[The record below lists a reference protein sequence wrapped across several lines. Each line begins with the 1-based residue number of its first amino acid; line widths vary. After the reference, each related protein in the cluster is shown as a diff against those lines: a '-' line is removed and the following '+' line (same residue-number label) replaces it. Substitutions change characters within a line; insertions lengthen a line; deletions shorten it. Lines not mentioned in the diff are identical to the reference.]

1 MSKKK
6 AAKKA
11 GKNAAP
17 KPKPKPKAKST
28 PKPAAKKAKPAAR
41 KPAAKKSAKAPAQS
55 TAQTTSGIGT
65 IGEVNWNELMT
76 VAGDSP
82 IAFYTQLF
90 GWTSRPFGQGMD
102 YTVLEQNG
110 KPVAGVV
117 VPPEG
122 GPSPLWI
129 PYVTVQD
136 IDTIA
141 RNVELLGGRVCK
153 PPFPIPDVGRIAIV
167 QDPQGAVFG
176 LHGA

>member
-6 AAKKA
+6 AAKKSTA
-11 GKNAAP
+11 RRSAAKASKKAP
-17 KPKPKPKAKST
+17 SKSKAKSKPKPKPNAR
-28 PKPAAKKAKPAAR
+28 PAAKKASR
-41 KPAAKKSAKAPAQS
+41 SAQS
-55 TAQTTSGIGT
+55 PAKTTSGMGT

-82 IAFYTQLF
+82 VAFYTQLF

-122 GPSPLWI
+122 GPSPMWI

-136 IDTIA
+136 IDTTA

-167 QDPQGAVFG
+167 QDPHGAMFG
-176 LHGA
+176 LHSA

>member
-6 AAKKA
+6 AAKKS
-11 GKNAAP
+11 AAKARRKTASKA
-17 KPKPKPKAKST
+17 KPKPKG
-28 PKPAAKKAKPAAR
+28 AAKKAKKAAKPAR
-41 KPAAKKSAKAPAQS
+41 KPVAKRPEKTTAPAE
-55 TAQTTSGIGT
+55 TTSGMGM

-117 VPPEG
+117 VPSEG
-122 GPSPLWI
+122 GPPPMWL
-129 PYVTVQD
+129 PYITVGD
-136 IDTIA
+136 IDA
-141 RNVELLGGRVCK
+141 AVVNAELLGGRVCK

-167 QDPQGAVFG
+167 QDPHGAMFG
-176 LHGA
+176 LHSA